1 MRLRFWFAVQFLQA
15 EAAATGNTSTWRGL
29 AAGVIRMWI
38 LAFSSFPSIA
48 RPWERAESGS
58 VTALI
63 PLPLREANQGLPD
76 GVEKNFPDPHSFLM
90 NSSSV
95 PYELFALLALI
106 RSDRTTSGKA
116 FNTGQS

>member
-15 EAAATGNTSTWRGL
+15 EAVTTGNASTRRGL
-29 AAGVIRMWI
+29 AAKVIRMWI

-48 RPWERAESGS
+48 RPWQRAESGS

-63 PLPLREANQGLPD
+63 PLPLREANQGQPD
-76 GVEKNFPDPHSFLM
+76 GEEKNFPDPHSFLM

-95 PYELFALLALI
+95 PYGIFALLALI
-106 RSDRTTSGKA
+106 RSERTTSGEA
-116 FNTGQS
+116 FNTGKS